1 MYNFDELTSISLLI
15 SLYIAVAF
23 YIYFQQKREWK
34 NIVEHIRD
42 SMPVSDNSIGVAVF
56 VIVLI
61 LPIVMTVF
69 HLKKFLLKIKLLNE
83 PDTEEITDDA
93 KYFIKKYYPEIEQDL
108 EGISVEII
116 YENLDI
122 LLNSISDLLINGFG
136 ESEVLRVRNV
146 VRKLVVSEEE
156 EEKISFYIKH
166 EGITSMLVIEFI
178 KKKLNYFGSLSNVVV
193 YTGQKYFLSGFSCT
207 KSYRVSMFSLVF
219 TVRVI

>member
-178 KKKLNYFGSLSNVVV
+178 KKKVNYFEITFYAKQELAKLFNEKIDN
-193 YTGQKYFLSGFSCT
+193 YLANLK
-207 KSYRVSMFSLVF
+207 
-219 TVRVI
+219 

>member
-42 SMPVSDNSIGVAVF
+42 SMPVSDNCIGVAVF

-178 KKKLNYFGSLSNVVV
+178 KKKLNYFEITFYVKQELAKLFNEKIDN
-193 YTGQKYFLSGFSCT
+193 YHAKL
-207 KSYRVSMFSLVF
+207 K
-219 TVRVI
+219 

>member
-93 KYFIKKYYPEIEQDL
+93 KYFIKKYYPEIDQDL

-166 EGITSMLVIEFI
+166 EGTTSMLVIEFI
-178 KKKLNYFGSLSNVVV
+178 KKKLNYFEITFYVKQELAKLFNEKIDN
-193 YTGQKYFLSGFSCT
+193 YHT
-207 KSYRVSMFSLVF
+207 KLK
-219 TVRVI
+219 

>member
-1 MYNFDELTSISLLI
+1 MILVLNRKGKYSMYNFDELTSISLLI

-42 SMPVSDNSIGVAVF
+42 SMPVSDNSIGVAVV

-69 HLKKFLLKIKLLNE
+69 HIKKFLLKIKLLNE

-178 KKKLNYFGSLSNVVV
+178 KKKLNYFEITFYVKQELAKLFNEKIDN
-193 YTGQKYFLSGFSCT
+193 YHT
-207 KSYRVSMFSLVF
+207 KLK
-219 TVRVI
+219 

>member
-1 MYNFDELTSISLLI
+1 MILVLNRKGKYSMYNFDELTSISLLI

-69 HLKKFLLKIKLLNE
+69 HIKKFLLKIKLLNE

-178 KKKLNYFGSLSNVVV
+178 KKKLNYFEITFLFL
-193 YTGQKYFLSGFSCT
+193 KYL
-207 KSYRVSMFSLVF
+207 YILYYN
-219 TVRVI
+219 

>member
-1 MYNFDELTSISLLI
+1 MYKLDQLTIISLL
-15 SLYIAVAF
+15 SSFYIVIAF

-178 KKKLNYFGSLSNVVV
+178 KKKLNYFEITFYVKQELAKLFNEKIDN
-193 YTGQKYFLSGFSCT
+193 YHAKL
-207 KSYRVSMFSLVF
+207 K
-219 TVRVI
+219 

>member
-166 EGITSMLVIEFI
+166 EGTTSMLVIEFI
-178 KKKLNYFGSLSNVVV
+178 KKKLNYFEITFYVKQELAKLFNEKIDN
-193 YTGQKYFLSGFSCT
+193 YHT
-207 KSYRVSMFSLVF
+207 KLK
-219 TVRVI
+219 

>member
-178 KKKLNYFGSLSNVVV
+178 KKKLNYFEITFYVKQELAKLFNEKIDN
-193 YTGQKYFLSGFSCT
+193 YLANLK
-207 KSYRVSMFSLVF
+207 
-219 TVRVI
+219 

>member
-1 MYNFDELTSISLLI
+1 MILVLNRKGKYSMYNFDELTSISLLI

-34 NIVEHIRD
+34 NIVKHIRD

-178 KKKLNYFGSLSNVVV
+178 KKKLNYFEITFYVKQELAKLFNEKIDN
-193 YTGQKYFLSGFSCT
+193 YHT
-207 KSYRVSMFSLVF
+207 KLK
-219 TVRVI
+219 

>member
-178 KKKLNYFGSLSNVVV
+178 KKKLNYFEITFYVKQELAKLLNEKIDN
-193 YTGQKYFLSGFSCT
+193 YHAKL
-207 KSYRVSMFSLVF
+207 K
-219 TVRVI
+219 

>member
-1 MYNFDELTSISLLI
+1 MSNFDELTSISLLI

-178 KKKLNYFGSLSNVVV
+178 KKKLNYFEITFDKVHIIV
-193 YTGQKYFLSGFSCT
+193 
-207 KSYRVSMFSLVF
+207 
-219 TVRVI
+219 

>member
-1 MYNFDELTSISLLI
+1 MYNFEELTSISLLI

-178 KKKLNYFGSLSNVVV
+178 KKKLNYFEITFYVKQELAKLFNEKIDN
-193 YTGQKYFLSGFSCT
+193 YHT
-207 KSYRVSMFSLVF
+207 KLK
-219 TVRVI
+219 

>member
-1 MYNFDELTSISLLI
+1 MILVLNRKGKYSMYNFDELTSISLLI

-69 HLKKFLLKIKLLNE
+69 HIKKFLLKIKLLNE

-178 KKKLNYFGSLSNVVV
+178 KKKLNYFEITFYVKQELAKLFNEKIDN
-193 YTGQKYFLSGFSCT
+193 YHT
-207 KSYRVSMFSLVF
+207 KLK
-219 TVRVI
+219 

>member
-1 MYNFDELTSISLLI
+1 MDFIYNFDELTSISLLI

-178 KKKLNYFGSLSNVVV
+178 KKKLNYFEITFYVKQELAKLFNEKIDN
-193 YTGQKYFLSGFSCT
+193 YHT
-207 KSYRVSMFSLVF
+207 KLK
-219 TVRVI
+219 

>member
-1 MYNFDELTSISLLI
+1 MDFIYNFDELTSISLLI

-178 KKKLNYFGSLSNVVV
+178 KKKLNYFEITFYVKQELAKLFNEKIDT
-193 YTGQKYFLSGFSCT
+193 YHAKL
-207 KSYRVSMFSLVF
+207 K
-219 TVRVI
+219 

>member
-42 SMPVSDNSIGVAVF
+42 SMPVSDNSIGAAVF

-178 KKKLNYFGSLSNVVV
+178 KKKLNYFEITFYVKQELAKLFNEKIDN
-193 YTGQKYFLSGFSCT
+193 YHAKL
-207 KSYRVSMFSLVF
+207 K
-219 TVRVI
+219 

>member
-1 MYNFDELTSISLLI
+1 MQLSTFSFYNK
-15 SLYIAVAF
+15 
-23 YIYFQQKREWK
+23 QEWK

-178 KKKLNYFGSLSNVVV
+178 KKKLNYFEITFYVKQELAKLFNEKIDN
-193 YTGQKYFLSGFSCT
+193 YHAKL
-207 KSYRVSMFSLVF
+207 K
-219 TVRVI
+219 

>member
-1 MYNFDELTSISLLI
+1 MFNLHLQFT
-15 SLYIAVAF
+15 AAF

-178 KKKLNYFGSLSNVVV
+178 KKKLNYFEITFYVKQELAKLFNEKIDN
-193 YTGQKYFLSGFSCT
+193 YHAKL
-207 KSYRVSMFSLVF
+207 K
-219 TVRVI
+219 

>member
-42 SMPVSDNSIGVAVF
+42 IMPVSDNSIGVAVF

-69 HLKKFLLKIKLLNE
+69 HIKKFLLKIKLLNE

-178 KKKLNYFGSLSNVVV
+178 KKKLNYFEITFYVKQELAKLFNEKIDN
-193 YTGQKYFLSGFSCT
+193 YHT
-207 KSYRVSMFSLVF
+207 KLK
-219 TVRVI
+219 

>member
-1 MYNFDELTSISLLI
+1 MILVLNRKGKYSMYNFDELTSISLLI

-69 HLKKFLLKIKLLNE
+69 HIKKFLLKIKLLNE

-178 KKKLNYFGSLSNVVV
+178 KKKLNYFEITFYVKQELAKLFNEKIDN
-193 YTGQKYFLSGFSCT
+193 YNAKL
-207 KSYRVSMFSLVF
+207 K
-219 TVRVI
+219 

>member
-1 MYNFDELTSISLLI
+1 MILVLNRKGKYSMYNFDELTSISLLI

-178 KKKLNYFGSLSNVVV
+178 KKKLNYFEITFYVKQELAKLFNEKIDN
-193 YTGQKYFLSGFSCT
+193 YNAKL
-207 KSYRVSMFSLVF
+207 K
-219 TVRVI
+219 

>member
-69 HLKKFLLKIKLLNE
+69 HIKKFLLKIKLLNE

-178 KKKLNYFGSLSNVVV
+178 KKKLNYFEITFYVKQELAKLFNEKIDN
-193 YTGQKYFLSGFSCT
+193 YHT
-207 KSYRVSMFSLVF
+207 KLK
-219 TVRVI
+219 

>member
-1 MYNFDELTSISLLI
+1 MILVLNRKGKYSMYNFDELTSISLLI

-69 HLKKFLLKIKLLNE
+69 HLKKFLLKIKLLIE

-178 KKKLNYFGSLSNVVV
+178 KKKLNYFEITFYVKQELAKLFNEKIDN
-193 YTGQKYFLSGFSCT
+193 YHT
-207 KSYRVSMFSLVF
+207 KLK
-219 TVRVI
+219 

>member
-1 MYNFDELTSISLLI
+1 MILVLNRKGKYSMYNFDELTSISLLI

-178 KKKLNYFGSLSNVVV
+178 KKKLNYFEITFYVKQELAKLLNEKIDN
-193 YTGQKYFLSGFSCT
+193 YHAKL
-207 KSYRVSMFSLVF
+207 K
-219 TVRVI
+219 

>member
-69 HLKKFLLKIKLLNE
+69 HIKKFLLKIKLLNE

-93 KYFIKKYYPEIEQDL
+93 KYFIKKYYPEIDQDL

-178 KKKLNYFGSLSNVVV
+178 KKKLNYFEITFYVKQELAKLFNEKIDN
-193 YTGQKYFLSGFSCT
+193 YHT
-207 KSYRVSMFSLVF
+207 KLK
-219 TVRVI
+219 

>member
-1 MYNFDELTSISLLI
+1 MILVLNRKGKYSMYNFDELTSISLLI

-166 EGITSMLVIEFI
+166 EGTTSMLVIEFI
-178 KKKLNYFGSLSNVVV
+178 KKKLNYFEITFYVKQELAKLFNEKIDN
-193 YTGQKYFLSGFSCT
+193 YHT
-207 KSYRVSMFSLVF
+207 KLK
-219 TVRVI
+219 

>member
-1 MYNFDELTSISLLI
+1 MILVLNRKGKYSMYNFDELTSISLLI

-136 ESEVLRVRNV
+136 ESEVLRVRTV
-146 VRKLVVSEEE
+146 VRKLGVSEEE

-178 KKKLNYFGSLSNVVV
+178 KKKLNYFEITFYVKQELAKLFNEKIDN
-193 YTGQKYFLSGFSCT
+193 YHAKL
-207 KSYRVSMFSLVF
+207 K
-219 TVRVI
+219 

>member
-93 KYFIKKYYPEIEQDL
+93 KYFIKKYYPEIDQDL

-178 KKKLNYFGSLSNVVV
+178 KKKLNYFEITFYVKQELAKLFNEKIDN
-193 YTGQKYFLSGFSCT
+193 YHAKL
-207 KSYRVSMFSLVF
+207 K
-219 TVRVI
+219 

>member
-166 EGITSMLVIEFI
+166 EDITSMLVIEFI
-178 KKKLNYFGSLSNVVV
+178 KKKLNYFEITFYVKQELAKLLNEKIDN
-193 YTGQKYFLSGFSCT
+193 YHAKL
-207 KSYRVSMFSLVF
+207 K
-219 TVRVI
+219 

>member
-1 MYNFDELTSISLLI
+1 MILVLNRKGKYSMYNFDELTSISLLI

-42 SMPVSDNSIGVAVF
+42 STPVSDNSIGVAVF

-69 HLKKFLLKIKLLNE
+69 HIKKFLLKIKLLNE

-178 KKKLNYFGSLSNVVV
+178 KKKLNYFEITFYVKQELAKLFNEKIDN
-193 YTGQKYFLSGFSCT
+193 YHT
-207 KSYRVSMFSLVF
+207 KLK
-219 TVRVI
+219 

>member
-69 HLKKFLLKIKLLNE
+69 HIKKFLLKIKLLNE

-166 EGITSMLVIEFI
+166 EGTTSMLVIEFI
-178 KKKLNYFGSLSNVVV
+178 KKKLNYFEITFYVKQELAKLFNEKIDN
-193 YTGQKYFLSGFSCT
+193 YHT
-207 KSYRVSMFSLVF
+207 KLK
-219 TVRVI
+219 

>member
-1 MYNFDELTSISLLI
+1 MILVLNRKGKYSMYNFDELTSISLLI

-136 ESEVLRVRNV
+136 ESEVLRVQNV

-178 KKKLNYFGSLSNVVV
+178 KKKLNYFEITFYVKQELAKLFNEKIDN
-193 YTGQKYFLSGFSCT
+193 YHT
-207 KSYRVSMFSLVF
+207 KLK
-219 TVRVI
+219 